1 MFYTCPI
8 LFFPLI
14 YIYIFLIGKKNYIKK
29 TARSKIATAEQKNK
43 KKESKNKKKKNIN
56 YKERELR
63 KRGRESLDVSPQ
75 ALAQS
80 NRELEKR
87 VSIWSS
93 NLSKSSNVRQLRSF
107 QIHHIK
113 HNETKFQML
122 DKCFPNQ
129 FHQLKRKFDTVH
141 EGTHEIPKIRK
152 TKHHNR

>member
-129 FHQLKRKFDTVH
+129 FDQLKGKSDTVH

-152 TKHHNR
+152 TKHHS

>member
-14 YIYIFLIGKKNYIKK
+14 FFFFFLIGKKNYIKK

-43 KKESKNKKKKNIN
+43 KKESKNKKKNIN

-80 NRELEKR
+80 NREPEKIA
-87 VSIWSS
+87 SKWSS
-93 NLSKSSNVRQLRSF
+93 DLSKSSNVHRLCSF

-113 HNETKFQML
+113 HNRTKFQM
-122 DKCFPNQ
+122 
-129 FHQLKRKFDTVH
+129 
-141 EGTHEIPKIRK
+141 
-152 TKHHNR
+152 